1 MERSLEVKIQF
12 FAGQITARIIELEAG
27 LLIGQNILEE
37 RKLMAQSEIL
47 QEMLDRYEDIFAHV
61 LHED

>member
-12 FAGQITARIIELEAG
+12 FAGQITSRIIELEAG
-27 LLIGQNILEE
+27 LLIGQNIHEE

-61 LHED
+61 LHQD

>member
-12 FAGQITARIIELEAG
+12 FAGQITSRIIELEAG

-47 QEMLDRYEDIFAHV
+47 QEMLDRYEDIFANV

>member
-12 FAGQITARIIELEAG
+12 FAGQITSRIIELEAG

-47 QEMLDRYEDIFAHV
+47 Q
-61 LHED
+61 